1 MNRQGIIS
9 TGKYGVYALFLSPDY
24 KNRVIG
30 GDYGPSATCCGG
42 GSPEVMGTKGHGR
55 EPPPV
60 AVLTPCC

>member
-9 TGKYGVYALFLSPDY
+9 TGKYGVHALFLSPDY

-30 GDYGPSATCCGG
+30 GDYGPSVASCGQR

-55 EPPPV
+55 ESP
-60 AVLTPCC
+60 AVLAPCC